1 MTRIVNHPVPA
12 QRHPYPKRHGQ
23 SAEHVIVFAYTFDP
37 IGYGA
42 PRYNY
47 RMRSDRDPEGR
58 FDPGITWILLNA
70 TTWDREDDSELAKL
84 LRYMDR
90 GDVAGELCTMIDGVL
105 EKAHGNSLR
114 KESARQMMTVEQRIE
129 WAESVGEERGHA
141 EGRAEGRA
149 EGAALEREDLNRLN
163 KHLMDAGRMDD
174 LARSLSDPEFQQQ
187 LLDELKASEA

>member
-1 MTRIVNHPVPA
+1 MTRIVNHPLPA

-105 EKAHGNSLR
+105 EKAHGNSLW

-141 EGRAEGRA
+141 EGRAEG
-149 EGAALEREDLNRLN
+149 AALEREDFNRLN
-163 KHLMDAGRMDD
+163 KHLMDAGRTDD

-187 LLDELKASEA
+187 LLDELKASEAR

>member
-1 MTRIVNHPVPA
+1 M
-12 QRHPYPKRHGQ
+12 
-23 SAEHVIVFAYTFDP
+23 IVFAYTFDP

-105 EKAHGNSLR
+105 EKAHGNSLW

-141 EGRAEGRA
+141 EGTALGR
-149 EGAALEREDLNRLN
+149 EEVTRLT
-163 KHLMDAGRMDD
+163 KHLMGAGRMDD

-187 LLDELKASEA
+187 LLDELKTSEAR

>member
-1 MTRIVNHPVPA
+1 M
-12 QRHPYPKRHGQ
+12 
-23 SAEHVIVFAYTFDP
+23 IVFAYTFDP

-47 RMRSDRDPEGR
+47 SMRSDRDPEGR

-70 TTWDREDDSELAKL
+70 TAWDREDEPELAKL

-90 GDVAGELCTMIDGVL
+90 GDVAGDLCTMIDDAL
-105 EKAHGNSLR
+105 ERAHGNSLW
-114 KESARQMMTVEQRIE
+114 KEGARQMMTVEQRIE
-129 WAESVGEERGHA
+129 WAESVGEERGLQKGHA
-141 EGRAEGRA
+141 EGKAEGKA
-149 EGAALEREDLNRLN
+149 EGTALGREEVTRLT
-163 KHLMDAGRMDD
+163 KHLMGAGRMDD